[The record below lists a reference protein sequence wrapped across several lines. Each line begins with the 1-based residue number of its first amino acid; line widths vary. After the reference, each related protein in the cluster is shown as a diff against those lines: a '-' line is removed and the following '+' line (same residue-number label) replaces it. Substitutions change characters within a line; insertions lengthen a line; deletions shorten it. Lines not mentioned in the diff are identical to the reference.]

1 MGFPIGGDYLSI
13 TEGVLSRIEAELP
26 WPGRRDAM
34 GCNGMHRGIFYEQS
48 RSSRLIRLELSF
60 LNVQH
65 VSKRLFLLS

>member
-34 GCNGMHRGIFYEQS
+34 GCNGMHRGD
-48 RSSRLIRLELSF
+48 LLELSF

-65 VSKRLFLLS
+65 VSKRLFLLT